1 MASAGHLAFTKK
13 PNAITQRHPS
23 SSHIIGDSAGY
34 QIGTGALTEI
44 KSWARHA
51 REPELIAKLWRESTV
66 LDKILRWLELHCDV
80 ATTVD
85 MPLWARLQK
94 SGKSPFQGCS
104 VELLTELTVQNLR
117 YFSDHRGLV
126 GSCQFLNV
134 LHFDT
139 EAAEEHW
146 YEMVRP
152 YRFEGWATAGRAGG
166 SLPFRRLLRRLL
178 LLRDDGMLG
187 GRYRWFHV
195 LGKSQ
200 LVHAV
205 AFTAIQRAVQKG
217 SGSPFTLS
225 FDSSTPILLAGERQR
240 YMLPPVLGRTLDSWT
255 FTDLEFPN
263 GHAAATVDA
272 DQPFPPGSPLSDLLA
287 VGDMNP
293 RTSPYAAQTF
303 DVFSFMALANH
314 NCYVAIRAFIDAN
327 EIVFGARSSAPQE
340 IADLIGAIG
349 DLFECEEWAR
359 HLQAMTTSTILS
371 RLR

>member
-1 MASAGHLAFTKK
+1 MAVKLAGRIENYAIYTPSLPRVYVEFVAHPKHAPRRSIHPRDLNLLDHRSCLWTYPNAMASAGHLAFTKK

-66 LDKILRWLELHCDV
+66 LGKILRWLELHCDV

-117 YFSDHRGLV
+117 YFSDHQGLV

-166 SLPFRRLLRRLL
+166 SLPF
-178 LLRDDGMLG
+178 
-187 GRYRWFHV
+187 
-195 LGKSQ
+195 
-200 LVHAV
+200 
-205 AFTAIQRAVQKG
+205 
-217 SGSPFTLS
+217 
-225 FDSSTPILLAGERQR
+225 
-240 YMLPPVLGRTLDSWT
+240 
-255 FTDLEFPN
+255 
-263 GHAAATVDA
+263 
-272 DQPFPPGSPLSDLLA
+272 
-287 VGDMNP
+287 
-293 RTSPYAAQTF
+293 
-303 DVFSFMALANH
+303 
-314 NCYVAIRAFIDAN
+314 
-327 EIVFGARSSAPQE
+327 
-340 IADLIGAIG
+340 
-349 DLFECEEWAR
+349 
-359 HLQAMTTSTILS
+359 
-371 RLR
+371 